1 MDICRAGP
9 DWDWQSCPVYCSVN
23 LCAQDLPEP
32 VISYF
37 VPPFL
42 AATDDESIDIFCRL
56 IFPCLCADF
65 ISPDRILFHI
75 PFCCIRMFTMV
86 AGVLLPDRILFHI
99 PFCCSSE
106 NLRCAVDF
114 EPYLS
119 GMSAHLQPVVR
130 TNNIPL
136 IVFLSLHPGLPV
148 FAGFGICD
156 ATVSH

>member
-9 DWDWQSCPVYCSVN
+9 DWDWQSCPVYCNVN

-56 IFPCLCADF
+56 IFPCLCADL
-65 ISPDRILFHI
+65 IS
-75 PFCCIRMFTMV
+75 
-86 AGVLLPDRILFHI
+86 PDRILFHI

-136 IVFLSLHPGLPV
+136 TVFLSLHPGLPV
-148 FAGFGICD
+148 FAGFGRCD
-156 ATVSH
+156 ATVFH

>member
-9 DWDWQSCPVYCSVN
+9 DWDWQSCPVCCNVN

-32 VISYF
+32 VISCF
-37 VPPFL
+37 VPLFL
-42 AATDDESIDIFCRL
+42 AATDDESTKIFSRL
-56 IFPCLCADF
+56 IFPCLCADL
-65 ISPDRILFHI
+65 IEL
-75 PFCCIRMFTMV
+75 
-86 AGVLLPDRILFHI
+86 DRILFHI

-119 GMSAHLQPVVR
+119 GMSAHLHPVVR
-130 TNNIPL
+130 TNKIPL

-148 FAGFGICD
+148 FAGFGRCD
-156 ATVSH
+156 RTVPLNV

>member
-9 DWDWQSCPVYCSVN
+9 NWDWQSCPVYCSVYF
-23 LCAQDLPEP
+23 CARDPLEP
-32 VISYF
+32 VISCF
-37 VPPFL
+37 VTPFL
-42 AATDDESIDIFCRL
+42 AATDEESIDIFCRL

-65 ISPDRILFHI
+65 ISPD
-75 PFCCIRMFTMV
+75 
-86 AGVLLPDRILFHI
+86 GILFHI

-119 GMSAHLQPVVR
+119 GMSARLQPVVR

-148 FAGFGICD
+148 FAGFGRRD
-156 ATVSH
+156 ATVFH